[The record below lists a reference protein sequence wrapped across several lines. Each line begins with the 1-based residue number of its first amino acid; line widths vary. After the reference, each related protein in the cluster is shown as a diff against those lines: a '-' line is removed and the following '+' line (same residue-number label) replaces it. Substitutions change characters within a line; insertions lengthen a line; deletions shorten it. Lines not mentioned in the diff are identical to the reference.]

1 MDNVKIG
8 LLTTLLLGIFILIGA
23 LLAFLVKR
31 KDKVVDFSIGLAL
44 GVMVM
49 LSILDLL
56 PEIIEN
62 LGLKHIYVFILGT
75 VAGYFLLK
83 LLDKFVPDHDHNDEK
98 NLTTHEKKENLI
110 HIGVVTS
117 LALVLHN
124 IVEGMAVYGTVLSDA
139 KIGLAVT
146 LGIGFHNIPLG
157 MVIAATFYQS
167 KDNFWKTLTIISAV
181 SLSTFLGGLIMF
193 FLNLSTINPIV
204 LGTLLSITLGMV
216 VFITISELIPRIKES
231 KNKKISY
238 IGMII
243 GIMILLIASFHHHS

>member
-1 MDNVKIG
+1 MDNAKLG

-23 LLAFLVKR
+23 LVAFIAK
-31 KDKVVDFSIGLAL
+31 KKEKVSDFSIGLAL

-49 LSILDLL
+49 LVILDLL

-62 LGLKHIYVFILGT
+62 LGLKYIYVFLLGT
-75 VAGYFLLK
+75 AFGYFILK
-83 LLDKFVPDHDHNDEK
+83 ILDKFIPDHDHNENA
-98 NLTTHEKKENLI
+98 NLDKKELKSNLI

-124 IVEGMAVYGTVLSDA
+124 IVEGMAVYATVLTDT

-167 KDNFWKTLTIISAV
+167 NENIWKTISIISAV
-181 SLSTFLGGLIMF
+181 SLSTFIGGLIMF
-193 FLNLSTINPIV
+193 FLNISTINPIL

-216 VFITISELIPRIKES
+216 LFITLSELIPRIRES
-231 KNKKISY
+231 KDKKVCY
-238 IGMII
+238 IGITI
-243 GIMILLIASFHHHS
+243 GVIILLISSLI

>member
-1 MDNVKIG
+1 MDNTQIG

-49 LSILDLL
+49 LSILELL
-56 PEIIEN
+56 PEVIEH
-62 LGLKHIYVFILGT
+62 LGLKHIHIFILGT
-75 VAGYFLLK
+75 IAGYYLLK
-83 LLDKFVPDHDHNDEK
+83 ILDKFIPDHDHNDEK
-98 NLTTHEKKENLI
+98 DLTIKEKKENLI

-124 IVEGMAVYGTVLSDA
+124 IVEGMAVYGTILSDA
-139 KIGLAVT
+139 KLGLAVT

-167 KDNFWKTLTIISAV
+167 NENFWKTISIISAV
-181 SLSTFLGGLIMF
+181 ALSTFVGGLIMF
-193 FLNLSTINPIV
+193 FMNLSTINPV
-204 LGTLLSITLGMV
+204 LLGTLLSITLGMV
-216 VFITISELIPRIKES
+216 LFITFSELIPRIKES
-231 KNKKISY
+231 KNKKVSY

-243 GIMILLIASFHHHS
+243 GVMVLLISSLI